1 MNKQMI
7 ACCGL
12 DCERC
17 DARVATVTDD
27 AALRERT
34 AALWTALNGV
44 TITPEMIRCT
54 GCRME
59 GGEDALLRRALRD
72 PQMSPQKGAGDMR
85 RLRGAAR
92 LRNASLHHGKHA
104 RGAGESE
111 GAAGMMKGGKR
122 ASFPMIA
129 EEVCAGGAN
138 GDG

>member
-12 DCERC
+12 YCERC

-54 GCRME
+54 GCA
-59 GGEDALLRRALRD
+59 ALPGCETLRCITENTPAALENLKALR
-72 PQMSPQKGAGDMR
+72 G
-85 RLRGAAR
+85 
-92 LRNASLHHGKHA
+92 
-104 RGAGESE
+104 
-111 GAAGMMKGGKR
+111 
-122 ASFPMIA
+122 
-129 EEVCAGGAN
+129 
-138 GDG
+138 

>member
-59 GGEDALLRRALRD
+59 GEKPPFCAGLCEIRKCVREKGLETCAGCVALPGCETLRCITENTPAALKNLKALR
-72 PQMSPQKGAGDMR
+72 G
-85 RLRGAAR
+85 
-92 LRNASLHHGKHA
+92 
-104 RGAGESE
+104 
-111 GAAGMMKGGKR
+111 
-122 ASFPMIA
+122 
-129 EEVCAGGAN
+129 
-138 GDG
+138 